1 MATTSDIHPIID
13 YIKQFL
19 LYGNAEAAQR
29 VGYTADEQEWNQYA
43 MVIVPNGFLGNSLV
57 LPDMN
62 RPQMEQRGKTL
73 VIRTDLIYNT
83 FFFISRAEEL
93 LNHRRDEHGRFC
105 ARYSILG
112 HGNRLQIP
120 IIDEYAHI
128 LMKHLE
134 LDMPTP
140 RYNHIYLTHDI
151 DTISQY
157 RHLRGFLGGLYRG
170 EISHALNA
178 LTDIRHDPVY
188 TFPWLIEQDA
198 KVPTAEVIYFVKH
211 TQGMGYDYPQYNLQG
226 TDYKQLEAL
235 LLQSH
240 ARLGIHSS
248 YYGWDKG
255 LRTQDKRLN
264 SQEDERLRIKEEGLN
279 SSANELPRP
288 ACGEGARGRG
298 TSETKV
304 TTPSSFILHP
314 SSKESVLHRSHYLRC
329 SIDNMQALADA
340 GVTDDFTMAFPDQ
353 AGFRLQTSRPVRWI
367 NPKTYT
373 LTPLTLHPLTV
384 MDCTLSNTNY
394 MNLQTE
400 DEAYFFCEQLFDKV
414 RQYAGDITLLWHNS
428 NPSGN
433 PYHKSLYIKLLKGL
447 RHYTKH
453 A

>member
-1 MATTSDIHPIID
+1 MATISDIQSIID

-19 LYGNAEAAQR
+19 LYGNAEAARR
-29 VGYTADEQEWNQYA
+29 VGYTAVEQEWAQYA
-43 MVIVPNGFLGNSLV
+43 VVIVPNGFLGNSLV
-57 LPDMN
+57 LPDMS

-73 VIRTDLIYNT
+73 IIRTDLIYNA

-93 LNHRRDEHGRFC
+93 LNHQRDEHGRFC

-134 LDMPTP
+134 LDIPAP
-140 RYNHIYLTHDI
+140 RYSHIYLTHDI

-170 EISHALNA
+170 ETRRAFDA
-178 LTDIRHDPVY
+178 LTDIRRDPVY

-211 TQGMGYDYPQYNLQG
+211 TRGKGYDYPQYNLQG
-226 TDYKQLEAL
+226 TDYKQLETL
-235 LLQSH
+235 LLRSR
-240 ARLGIHSS
+240 ARLGIHSG
-248 YYGWDKG
+248 YYGWE
-255 LRTQDKRLN
+255 Q
-264 SQEDERLRIKEEGLN
+264 
-279 SSANELPRP
+279 
-288 ACGEGARGRG
+288 G
-298 TSETKV
+298 TKNMES
-304 TTPSSFILHP
+304 TTPF
-314 SSKESVLHRSHYLRC
+314 LHRSHYLRC
-329 SIDNMQALADA
+329 SIDNMQTLADA
-340 GVTDDFTMAFPDQ
+340 GVTDDFTMAFPDR
-353 AGFRLQTSRPVRWI
+353 AGFRLQTTRPVHWI

-373 LTPLTLHPLTV
+373 LTPLMLHPLTV
-384 MDCTLSNTNY
+384 MDCTLSNANY

-428 NPSGN
+428 NPTGN
-433 PYHKSLYIKLLKGL
+433 PYHKSLYVKLLKGL
-447 RHYTKH
+447 RHYAKH
-453 A
+453 T

>member
-1 MATTSDIHPIID
+1 MNPQMDIHPIID

-43 MVIVPNGFLGNSLV
+43 VVIVPNGFLGNSLV

-62 RPQMEQRGKTL
+62 RPQMEQQGKTL
-73 VIRTDLIYNT
+73 IIRTDLIYNT

-93 LNHRRDEHGRFC
+93 LNHQRDEHGRFC

-134 LDMPTP
+134 LDMPAP
-140 RYNHIYLTHDI
+140 RYSHIYLTHDI

-170 EISHALNA
+170 EWRQALNA
-178 LTDIRHDPVY
+178 LTDIRRDPVY

-211 TQGMGYDYPQYNLQG
+211 TQGKGYDYPQYNLQG
-226 TDYKQLEAL
+226 TDYKQLETL

-248 YYGWDKG
+248 YYGVDKG

-264 SQEDERLRIKEEGLN
+264 SSDSE
-279 SSANELPRP
+279 
-288 ACGEGARGRG
+288 C
-298 TSETKV
+298 SETKV
-304 TTPSSFILHP
+304 ISPSSFILHP
-314 SSKESVLHRSHYLRC
+314 SSNTFLHRSHYLRC
-329 SIDNMQALADA
+329 SIDNMQTLADA

-428 NPSGN
+428 NPTGN

>member
-1 MATTSDIHPIID
+1 MATTSDIRSIID

-19 LYGNAEAAQR
+19 LYGNAEAAHR
-29 VGYTADEQEWNQYA
+29 VGYTADEQEWEQYPV
-43 MVIVPNGFLGNSLV
+43 VIVPNGFLGNSLV
-57 LPDMN
+57 LPDME
-62 RPQMEQRGKTL
+62 RPQMEKHGKTL

-93 LNHRRDEHGRFC
+93 LNRQRDEHGRFC
-105 ARYSILG
+105 SRYSILG
-112 HGNRLQIP
+112 YGNRLQIP

-134 LDMPTP
+134 LDMPAP
-140 RYNHIYLTHDI
+140 RYSHIYLTHDI

-157 RHLRGFLGGLYRG
+157 RHVRGFLGGIYRG
-170 EISHALNA
+170 EWRQALQA
-178 LTDIRHDPVY
+178 LTDIHNDPVY

-198 KVPTAEVIYFVKH
+198 KVPTAKVIYFVKH
-211 TQGMGYDYPQYNLQG
+211 TRGKGYDYPQYNLQG
-226 TDYKQLEAL
+226 ADFQHLKTSL
-235 LLQSH
+235 LKSG

-248 YYGWDKG
+248 YYGVDNG
-255 LRTQDKRLN
+255 LKITDTRLN
-264 SQEDERLRIKEEGLN
+264 SSDFR
-279 SSANELPRP
+279 
-288 ACGEGARGRG
+288 C
-298 TSETKV
+298 SETKV
-304 TTPSSFILHP
+304 TSPSSFILHP
-314 SSKESVLHRSHYLRC
+314 SSDGSILHRSHYLRC

-353 AGFRLQTSRPVRWI
+353 AGFRLQTARPVRWI

-428 NPSGN
+428 IFKSNTTNHNNESIN
-433 PYHKSLYIKLLKGL
+433 YHTTLYPKLLKGL
-447 RHYTKH
+447 RHYSKH
-453 A
+453 Q

>member
-1 MATTSDIHPIID
+1 MATTSDIRSIID

-29 VGYTADEQEWNQYA
+29 VGYTTDEQEWEQYPV
-43 MVIVPNGFLGNSLV
+43 VIVPNGFLGNSLV
-57 LPDMN
+57 LPDME
-62 RPQMEQRGKTL
+62 RPQMEKHGKTL

-93 LNHRRDEHGRFC
+93 LNHQRDEHGRFC

-112 HGNRLQIP
+112 YGNRLQIP

-134 LDMPTP
+134 LDMPAP
-140 RYNHIYLTHDI
+140 RYSHIYLTHDI

-170 EISHALNA
+170 EISQALNA
-178 LTDIRHDPVY
+178 LTDIRRDPVY

-211 TQGMGYDYPQYNLQG
+211 TLGKGYDYPQYNLQG
-226 TDYKQLEAL
+226 ADFQQLKNTL
-235 LLQSH
+235 LKSV

-248 YYGWDKG
+248 YYGVEQG
-255 LRTQDKRLN
+255 TP
-264 SQEDERLRIKEEGLN
+264 
-279 SSANELPRP
+279 SSFFLHPSSP
-288 ACGEGARGRG
+288 
-298 TSETKV
+298 ETKV
-304 TTPSSFILHP
+304 TSPSSFILHP
-314 SSKESVLHRSHYLRC
+314 SSEESILHRSHYLRC
-329 SIDNMQALADA
+329 SIDNMQALANA
-340 GVTDDFTMAFPDQ
+340 GITDDFTMAFPDQ

-433 PYHKSLYIKLLKGL
+433 PYHQSLYIKLLKGL

-453 A
+453 AQNPV

>member
-1 MATTSDIHPIID
+1 METISDIQSIID

-29 VGYTADEQEWNQYA
+29 VGYTADEQEWEQYPV
-43 MVIVPNGFLGNSLV
+43 VIVPNGFLGNSLV
-57 LPDMN
+57 LPDMS

-93 LNHRRDEHGRFC
+93 LNHQRDEHGRFC

-112 HGNRLQIP
+112 YGNRLQIP

-128 LMKHLE
+128 LMKHIE
-134 LDMPTP
+134 LDMPAP
-140 RYNHIYLTHDI
+140 RYSHIYLTHDI

-157 RHLRGFLGGLYRG
+157 RHLRGFLGGIYRG
-170 EISHALNA
+170 EMSQALQA
-178 LTDIRHDPVY
+178 LTDLRHDPVY

-211 TQGMGYDYPQYNLQG
+211 TRGKSYDYPQYNLQG
-226 TDYKQLEAL
+226 TDFQQLKNTL
-235 LLQSH
+235 LKSG

-248 YYGWDKG
+248 YYGLDQG
-255 LRTQDKRLN
+255 
-264 SQEDERLRIKEEGLN
+264 
-279 SSANELPRP
+279 
-288 ACGEGARGRG
+288 
-298 TSETKV
+298 
-304 TTPSSFILHP
+304 TPSSFILHP
-314 SSKESVLHRSHYLRC
+314 SSEESILHRSHYLRC

-433 PYHKSLYIKLLKGL
+433 PYHQSLYIKLLKGL

>member
-43 MVIVPNGFLGNSLV
+43 VVIVPNGFLGNSLV

-73 VIRTDLIYNT
+73 IIRTDLIYNT

-93 LNHRRDEHGRFC
+93 LNHQRDEHGRFC

-112 HGNRLQIP
+112 YGNRLQIP

-134 LDMPTP
+134 LDMPAP
-140 RYNHIYLTHDI
+140 RYSHIYLTHDI

-170 EISHALNA
+170 EISQALNA
-178 LTDIRHDPVY
+178 LTDIRRDPVY

-211 TQGMGYDYPQYNLQG
+211 TQGKGYDYPQYNLQG
-226 TDYKQLEAL
+226 TDYQQLETL

-255 LRTQDKRLN
+255 LMTQEQRLN
-264 SQEDERLRIKEEGLN
+264 SSDSK
-279 SSANELPRP
+279 
-288 ACGEGARGRG
+288 C
-298 TSETKV
+298 SETNV
-304 TTPSSFILHP
+304 TSPGSWLLAPCSL
-314 SSKESVLHRSHYLRC
+314 LHRSHYLRC
-329 SIDNMQALADA
+329 SIDNMQVLADA

>member
-29 VGYTADEQEWNQYA
+29 VGYTSDEQEWNQYA
-43 MVIVPNGFLGNSLV
+43 VVIVPNGFLGNSLV

-73 VIRTDLIYNT
+73 IIRTDLIYNT

-112 HGNRLQIP
+112 YGNRLHIP

-134 LDMPTP
+134 LDMPAP
-140 RYNHIYLTHDI
+140 RYSHIYLTHDI

-170 EISHALNA
+170 EISQALNA
-178 LTDIRHDPVY
+178 LTDIRRDPVY

-211 TQGMGYDYPQYNLQG
+211 TQGKGYDYPQYNLQG
-226 TDYKQLEAL
+226 TDYKQLEAI

-248 YYGWDKG
+248 YYGWEQGAKNKE
-255 LRTQDKRLN
+255 QRLN
-264 SQEDERLRIKEEGLN
+264 SSDSK
-279 SSANELPRP
+279 
-288 ACGEGARGRG
+288 C
-298 TSETKV
+298 SETNV
-304 TTPSSFILHP
+304 TSPGSWLLAP
-314 SSKESVLHRSHYLRC
+314 GSVLHRSHYLRC

-433 PYHKSLYIKLLKGL
+433 LYHKSLYIKLLKGL

>member
-1 MATTSDIHPIID
+1 MATTSDIQSIID

-19 LYGNAEAAQR
+19 LYGNAEAAQH
-29 VGYTADEQEWNQYA
+29 VGYTADEQEWEQYPV
-43 MVIVPNGFLGNSLV
+43 VIVPNGFLGNSLV
-57 LPDMN
+57 LPDMS
-62 RPQMEQRGKTL
+62 RPQMEQHGKTL

-93 LNHRRDEHGRFC
+93 LNHQRDEHGRFC

-112 HGNRLQIP
+112 YGNRLQIP

-134 LDMPTP
+134 LDMPAP
-140 RYNHIYLTHDI
+140 RYSHIYLTHDI

-157 RHLRGFLGGLYRG
+157 RHLRGFLGGIYRG
-170 EISHALNA
+170 EISQALNA
-178 LTDIRHDPVY
+178 LTDIRRDPVY

-211 TQGMGYDYPQYNLQG
+211 TRSKGYDYPQYNLQG
-226 TDYKQLEAL
+226 ADFQQLKSIL
-235 LLQSH
+235 LKSG

-248 YYGWDKG
+248 YYGLDQG
-255 LRTQDKRLN
+255 
-264 SQEDERLRIKEEGLN
+264 
-279 SSANELPRP
+279 
-288 ACGEGARGRG
+288 
-298 TSETKV
+298 
-304 TTPSSFILHP
+304 TPSSFILHP
-314 SSKESVLHRSHYLRC
+314 SSEESILHRSHYLRC
-329 SIDNMQALADA
+329 SIDNMQALADV

-433 PYHKSLYIKLLKGL
+433 PYHQSLYIKLLKGL

>member
-43 MVIVPNGFLGNSLV
+43 VVIVPNGFLGNSLV

-62 RPQMEQRGKTL
+62 RPQMEQRSKTL

-93 LNHRRDEHGRFC
+93 LNHQRDEHGRFC

-112 HGNRLQIP
+112 YGNRLQIP

-134 LDMPTP
+134 LDIPAP
-140 RYNHIYLTHDI
+140 RYSHIYLTHDI

-170 EISHALNA
+170 EWRQALNA
-178 LTDIRHDPVY
+178 LTDIRRDPVY

-211 TQGMGYDYPQYNLQG
+211 TQGKVYDYPQYNLQG
-226 TDYKQLEAL
+226 TDYQQLETL

-248 YYGWDKG
+248 YYGWEQGPKNKE
-255 LRTQDKRLN
+255 QRLN
-264 SQEDERLRIKEEGLN
+264 SPDSK
-279 SSANELPRP
+279 
-288 ACGEGARGRG
+288 C
-298 TSETKV
+298 SETNV
-304 TTPSSFILHP
+304 TSPGSWLLAPGSF
-314 SSKESVLHRSHYLRC
+314 LHRSHYLRC

>member
-1 MATTSDIHPIID
+1 MATTSDIQSIID

-19 LYGNAEAAQR
+19 LYGNAEVTQR
-29 VGYTADEQEWNQYA
+29 IGYTADEQEWEQYPV
-43 MVIVPNGFLGNSLV
+43 VIVPNGFLGNSLV
-57 LPDMN
+57 LPDMS

-93 LNHRRDEHGRFC
+93 LNRQRDEHGRFC

-112 HGNRLQIP
+112 YSNRLQIP

-134 LDMPTP
+134 LDMPAP

-157 RHLRGFLGGLYRG
+157 RHLRGFLGGIYRG
-170 EISHALNA
+170 EWRQALQA
-178 LTDIRHDPVY
+178 LTDIHNDPVY

-211 TQGMGYDYPQYNLQG
+211 TRGKGYDYPQYNLQG
-226 TDYKQLEAL
+226 ADFQQLKTSL
-235 LLQSH
+235 LKSGV
-240 ARLGIHSS
+240 RLGIHSS
-248 YYGWDKG
+248 YYGVVQG
-255 LRTQDKRLN
+255 TP
-264 SQEDERLRIKEEGLN
+264 
-279 SSANELPRP
+279 SSFLLPP
-288 ACGEGARGRG
+288 
-298 TSETKV
+298 SSPETKV
-304 TTPSSFILHP
+304 TSPSSFILHP
-314 SSKESVLHRSHYLRC
+314 SSEESILHRSHYLRC

-340 GVTDDFTMAFPDQ
+340 GITDDFTMAFPDQ
-353 AGFRLQTSRPVRWI
+353 AGFRLQTARPVQWI

-447 RHYTKH
+447 RHFTKH
-453 A
+453 AQNPV

>member
-1 MATTSDIHPIID
+1 MATTSDIQSIID

-29 VGYTADEQEWNQYA
+29 VGYTADEQEWEQYPV
-43 MVIVPNGFLGNSLV
+43 VIVPNGFLGNSLV
-57 LPDMN
+57 LPDME

-93 LNHRRDEHGRFC
+93 LNHQRDEHGRFC

-112 HGNRLQIP
+112 YSNRLQIP

-134 LDMPTP
+134 LDMPAP
-140 RYNHIYLTHDI
+140 RYSHIYLTHDI

-157 RHLRGFLGGLYRG
+157 RHLRGFLGGIYRG
-170 EISHALNA
+170 EMSQALQA

-211 TQGMGYDYPQYNLQG
+211 TRGKGYDYPQYNLQG
-226 TDYKQLEAL
+226 ADFQQLKNTL
-235 LLQSH
+235 LKSG

-248 YYGWDKG
+248 YYGVVQG
-255 LRTQDKRLN
+255 
-264 SQEDERLRIKEEGLN
+264 
-279 SSANELPRP
+279 
-288 ACGEGARGRG
+288 
-298 TSETKV
+298 
-304 TTPSSFILHP
+304 TPSSFILHP
-314 SSKESVLHRSHYLRC
+314 SSPETKVTSPSSFILHPSSEKSILHRSHYLRC

-373 LTPLTLHPLTV
+373 LTTLTLHPLTV

-447 RHYTKH
+447 RHFTKH
-453 A
+453 AQNPV

>member
-1 MATTSDIHPIID
+1 MATTSDIQSIID

-29 VGYTADEQEWNQYA
+29 VGYTADEQEWEQYPV
-43 MVIVPNGFLGNSLV
+43 VIVPNGFLGNSLV
-57 LPDMN
+57 LPDME

-93 LNHRRDEHGRFC
+93 LNHQRDEHGRFC

-112 HGNRLQIP
+112 YSNRLQIP

-134 LDMPTP
+134 LDMPAP

-157 RHLRGFLGGLYRG
+157 RHLRGFLGGIYRG
-170 EISHALNA
+170 EWRQALQA
-178 LTDIRHDPVY
+178 LTDIHNDPVY

-198 KVPTAEVIYFVKH
+198 KVPTAEVIYFIKH
-211 TQGMGYDYPQYNLQG
+211 TRGKGYDYPQYNLQG
-226 TDYKQLEAL
+226 TDFQQLKSIL
-235 LLQSH
+235 LKSGT
-240 ARLGIHSS
+240 RLGIHSS
-248 YYGWDKG
+248 YYGLDQG
-255 LRTQDKRLN
+255 TP
-264 SQEDERLRIKEEGLN
+264 
-279 SSANELPRP
+279 SSFLLHPSSP
-288 ACGEGARGRG
+288 
-298 TSETKV
+298 ETKV
-304 TTPSSFILHP
+304 TSPSSFILHP
-314 SSKESVLHRSHYLRC
+314 SSEESILHRSHYLRC

-373 LTPLTLHPLTV
+373 LTTLTLHPLTV

-433 PYHKSLYIKLLKGL
+433 PYHQSLYIKLLKGL

>member
-13 YIKQFL
+13 YIKHFL

-29 VGYTADEQEWNQYA
+29 VGYTANEQEWNQYA
-43 MVIVPNGFLGNSLV
+43 VVIVPNGFLGNSLV

-73 VIRTDLIYNT
+73 IIRTDLIYNT

-93 LNHRRDEHGRFC
+93 LNHQRDEHDRFC

-112 HGNRLQIP
+112 YGNRLQIP

-134 LDMPTP
+134 LDMPAP

-178 LTDIRHDPVY
+178 LTDIRRDPVY

-198 KVPTAEVIYFVKH
+198 KVPIAEVIYFVKH
-211 TQGMGYDYPQYNLQG
+211 TQGKGYDYPQYNLQG
-226 TDYKQLEAL
+226 TDYKQLETL

-240 ARLGIHSS
+240 ARFGIHSS
-248 YYGWDKG
+248 YYGWEQRPKNKE
-255 LRTQDKRLN
+255 QRLN
-264 SQEDERLRIKEEGLN
+264 SSDSK
-279 SSANELPRP
+279 
-288 ACGEGARGRG
+288 C
-298 TSETKV
+298 SETNV
-304 TTPSSFILHP
+304 TSPGSWLLAPGSI
-314 SSKESVLHRSHYLRC
+314 LHRSHYLRC

-447 RHYTKH
+447 RHYTKQ

>member
-1 MATTSDIHPIID
+1 MATTSDIQSIID

-29 VGYTADEQEWNQYA
+29 VGYTADEQEWEQYPV
-43 MVIVPNGFLGNSLV
+43 VIVPNGFLGNSLV
-57 LPDMN
+57 LPDME

-93 LNHRRDEHGRFC
+93 LNHQRDEHGRFC

-112 HGNRLQIP
+112 YGNRLQIP

-134 LDMPTP
+134 LDMPAP
-140 RYNHIYLTHDI
+140 RYSHIYLTHDI

-157 RHLRGFLGGLYRG
+157 RHLRGFLGGIYRG
-170 EISHALNA
+170 EMSQALQA

-211 TQGMGYDYPQYNLQG
+211 TRGKGYDYPQYNLQG
-226 TDYKQLEAL
+226 TDFQQLKASL
-235 LLQSH
+235 LKSGT
-240 ARLGIHSS
+240 RLGIHSS
-248 YYGWDKG
+248 YYGVDNG
-255 LRTQDKRLN
+255 LKITDTRLY
-264 SQEDERLRIKEEGLN
+264 
-279 SSANELPRP
+279 SSDSKF
-288 ACGEGARGRG
+288 
-298 TSETKV
+298 SETKV
-304 TTPSSFILHP
+304 TSPLSFILHP
-314 SSKESVLHRSHYLRC
+314 LSDGSILHRSHYLRC

-340 GVTDDFTMAFPDQ
+340 GITDDFTMAFPDQ
-353 AGFRLQTSRPVRWI
+353 AGFRLQTARPVRWI

-433 PYHKSLYIKLLKGL
+433 PYHQSLYIKLLKGL

-453 A
+453 ARNPV

>member
-1 MATTSDIHPIID
+1 MATTSDIRSIID

-29 VGYTADEQEWNQYA
+29 VGYTADEQEWEQYPV
-43 MVIVPNGFLGNSLV
+43 VIVPNGFLGNSLV
-57 LPDMN
+57 LPDMS

-93 LNHRRDEHGRFC
+93 LNHQRDEHGRFC

-112 HGNRLQIP
+112 YGNRLQIP

-134 LDMPTP
+134 LDMPAP
-140 RYNHIYLTHDI
+140 RYSHIYLTHDI

-157 RHLRGFLGGLYRG
+157 RHLRGFLGGIYRG
-170 EISHALNA
+170 EWRQALQA
-178 LTDIRHDPVY
+178 LTDIHRDPLY

-211 TQGMGYDYPQYNLQG
+211 TRGIGYDYPQYNLQG
-226 TDYKQLEAL
+226 TDFQQLKTSL
-235 LLQSH
+235 LKSG

-248 YYGWDKG
+248 YYGVVQG
-255 LRTQDKRLN
+255 
-264 SQEDERLRIKEEGLN
+264 
-279 SSANELPRP
+279 
-288 ACGEGARGRG
+288 
-298 TSETKV
+298 
-304 TTPSSFILHP
+304 TPSSFILHP
-314 SSKESVLHRSHYLRC
+314 SSSETKVISPSSFILHPSSDGSILHRSHYLRC

-340 GVTDDFTMAFPDQ
+340 GITDDFTMAFPDQ

-428 NPSGN
+428 IFKSNTNDNNKSTN
-433 PYHKSLYIKLLKGL
+433 YHTTLYPKLLKGL
-447 RHYTKH
+447 RHYSKH
-453 A
+453 Q

>member
-1 MATTSDIHPIID
+1 MNPQTDIRLIID

-29 VGYTADEQEWNQYA
+29 VGYTAEEQEWEQYPV
-43 MVIVPNGFLGNSLV
+43 VIVPNGFLGNSLV
-57 LPDMN
+57 LPDMS

-93 LNHRRDEHGRFC
+93 LNRQRDEHGRFG

-112 HGNRLQIP
+112 YSNRLQIP

-134 LDMPTP
+134 LDMPAP
-140 RYNHIYLTHDI
+140 RYSHIYLTHDI

-157 RHLRGFLGGLYRG
+157 RHLRGFLGGIYRG
-170 EISHALNA
+170 EWRQALQA
-178 LTDIRHDPVY
+178 LTDIHRDPVY

-211 TQGMGYDYPQYNLQG
+211 TRGKGYDYPQYNLQG
-226 TDYKQLEAL
+226 ADFQQLKTSL
-235 LLQSH
+235 LKSGV
-240 ARLGIHSS
+240 RIGIHSS
-248 YYGWDKG
+248 YYGLDQG
-255 LRTQDKRLN
+255 
-264 SQEDERLRIKEEGLN
+264 
-279 SSANELPRP
+279 
-288 ACGEGARGRG
+288 
-298 TSETKV
+298 
-304 TTPSSFILHP
+304 TPSSFILHP
-314 SSKESVLHRSHYLRC
+314 SSEESILHRSHYLRC

-433 PYHKSLYIKLLKGL
+433 PYHQSLYIKLLKGL

>member
-1 MATTSDIHPIID
+1 MATTSDIRSIID

-19 LYGNAEAAQR
+19 LYGNAEATQR
-29 VGYTADEQEWNQYA
+29 VGYTANEQEWEQYPV
-43 MVIVPNGFLGNSLV
+43 VIVPNGFLGNSLV
-57 LPDMN
+57 LPDMS

-93 LNHRRDEHGRFC
+93 LNRQRDEHGRFC

-112 HGNRLQIP
+112 YSNRLQIP

-134 LDMPTP
+134 LDMPAP
-140 RYNHIYLTHDI
+140 RYSHIYLTHDI

-157 RHLRGFLGGLYRG
+157 RHLRGFLGGIYRG
-170 EISHALNA
+170 EWRQALQA
-178 LTDIRHDPVY
+178 LTDIHRDPLY
-188 TFPWLIEQDA
+188 IFPWLIEQDA

-211 TQGMGYDYPQYNLQG
+211 TRGKGYDYPQYNLQG
-226 TDYKQLEAL
+226 TDFQQLKTSML
-235 LLQSH
+235 KSG

-248 YYGWDKG
+248 YYGVDNG
-255 LRTQDKRLN
+255 LKITDTRLN
-264 SQEDERLRIKEEGLN
+264 SSDSK
-279 SSANELPRP
+279 
-288 ACGEGARGRG
+288 C
-298 TSETKV
+298 SETKV
-304 TTPSSFILHP
+304 TSPSSFILHP
-314 SSKESVLHRSHYLRC
+314 SSEGSILHRSHYLRC

-428 NPSGN
+428 IFKSNTTNNNNESSN
-433 PYHKSLYIKLLKGL
+433 YHTTLYPKLLKGL
-447 RHYTKH
+447 RHYSKH
-453 A
+453 Q

>member
-1 MATTSDIHPIID
+1 MATISDIRSIID

-29 VGYTADEQEWNQYA
+29 VGYTADEQEWEQYPV
-43 MVIVPNGFLGNSLV
+43 VIVPNGFLGNSLV
-57 LPDMN
+57 LPDME

-93 LNHRRDEHGRFC
+93 LNHQRDEHGRFC

-112 HGNRLQIP
+112 YGNRLQIP

-134 LDMPTP
+134 LDMPAP

-157 RHLRGFLGGLYRG
+157 RHLRGFLGGIYRG
-170 EISHALNA
+170 EWRQALQA
-178 LTDIRHDPVY
+178 LTDVHNDPVY

-211 TQGMGYDYPQYNLQG
+211 TRGKGYDYPQYNLQG
-226 TDYKQLEAL
+226 ADFQHLKTSL
-235 LLQSH
+235 LKSG

-248 YYGWDKG
+248 YYGVDNG
-255 LRTQDKRLN
+255 LKITDTRLN
-264 SQEDERLRIKEEGLN
+264 SSDSK
-279 SSANELPRP
+279 
-288 ACGEGARGRG
+288 C
-298 TSETKV
+298 SETKV
-304 TTPSSFILHP
+304 TSPLSFILHP
-314 SSKESVLHRSHYLRC
+314 SSDGSILHRSHYLCC

-340 GVTDDFTMAFPDQ
+340 GITDDFTMAFPDQ

-414 RQYAGDITLLWHNS
+414 RQYAGDIALLWHNS

>member
-29 VGYTADEQEWNQYA
+29 IGYTADEQEWNQYA
-43 MVIVPNGFLGNSLV
+43 VVIMPNGFLGNSLV

-73 VIRTDLIYNT
+73 IIRTDLIYNT

-93 LNHRRDEHGRFC
+93 LNRQRDEHGRFC

-112 HGNRLQIP
+112 YSNRLQIP

-134 LDMPTP
+134 LDMPAP
-140 RYNHIYLTHDI
+140 RYSHIYLTHDI

-157 RHLRGFLGGLYRG
+157 RHLRGFLGGIYRG
-170 EISHALNA
+170 EWRQALQA
-178 LTDIRHDPVY
+178 LTDIHRDPVY

-211 TQGMGYDYPQYNLQG
+211 TQGKGYDYPQYDLQG
-226 TDYKQLEAL
+226 TDYKQLETL

-248 YYGWDKG
+248 YYGWEQGPKNKE
-255 LRTQDKRLN
+255 QRLN
-264 SQEDERLRIKEEGLN
+264 SSDSE
-279 SSANELPRP
+279 
-288 ACGEGARGRG
+288 C
-298 TSETKV
+298 SETKV
-304 TTPSSFILHP
+304 TSPCSWLLAP
-314 SSKESVLHRSHYLRC
+314 GSVLHRSHYLRC

-367 NPKTYT
+367 NPKIYT